1 MNLRKGVVMDKG
13 FVHVYTTDGLTK
25 AEMLRDFLLGQ
36 GIQAVASQEGAGVAY
51 GLTIGDLGAGHVYVP
66 AFQEA
71 AALEF
76 LEAIDNGEFT
86 LQEELPA
93 VTEAPGE
100 LLPAKSF
107 NADQQI
113 IWIYARDAADILRNA
128 IQMVQRGERAFYRV
142 AAVQLRILLCDTTRR
157 HDAVVNIALL
167 PYLYPD
173 LKLPQVNEDGEFDDA
188 LEPLPVETWLDQ
200 PLFLED
206 CGEVTLRQLI
216 RRICDQDG
224 GAHVD
229 LHPGATLGPDAIDYI
244 VYIGELILDR
254 LF

>member
-1 MNLRKGVVMDKG
+1 MKILKGGAVDKE
-13 FVHVYTTDGLTK
+13 FVRVYTTDGITK
-25 AEMLRDFLLGQ
+25 AEVIRDFLLGQ

-51 GLTIGDLGAGHVYVP
+51 GLTIGNLGAGHIYVP
-66 AFQEA
+66 ADQEE

-76 LEAIDNGEFT
+76 LEAMDEGQFA

-107 NADQQI
+107 TAEQQAL
-113 IWIYARDAADILRNA
+113 WVYARDAADILRNS
-128 IQMVQRGERAFYRV
+128 IEMVQRGERAFYRV
-142 AAVQLRILLCDTTRR
+142 AAVQLRMLLCDTTRQ

-167 PYLYPD
+167 PRLYPD
-173 LKLPQVNEDGEFDDA
+173 LVLPGLNEDGEFDDT
-188 LEPLPVETWLDQ
+188 LEPLPVETWLEQ
-200 PLFLED
+200 TVVLED
-206 CGEVTLRQLI
+206 CGEQTLRQLI

-229 LHPGATLGPDAIDYI
+229 LRPDGAPGLDAIDYI
-244 VYIGELILDR
+244 VYIGEIILDR